1 MAPQTFQPSSDFR
14 QVCVKQNRQVQH
26 MASLSHSIDKTT
38 VETVQKQQSNN
49 KSKRNRGEK
58 NGVKLT
64 QHVALVV
71 EQRHISH

>member
-1 MAPQTFQPSSDFR
+1 
-14 QVCVKQNRQVQH
+14 

-49 KSKRNRGEK
+49 KSKRNQGEK
-58 NGVKLT
+58 NGVKFT